1 MANIF
6 FYLPPLPFGDDIG
19 DGVTGASKEGEGGGE
34 GGGGG
39 EVEVEDVTITMA
51 GRTTNNK
58 EK

>member
-1 MANIF
+1 M
-6 FYLPPLPFGDDIG
+6 GVMG
-19 DGVTGASKEGEGGGE
+19 VTGETRVTGASKEGEGGGE

-58 EK
+58 ER